1 MTLNYLQKL
10 AITVYFELLL
20 VNPNMQADYIRQEF
34 STEDIFWDTLDS
46 ANIELPYLVK

>member
-20 VNPNMQADYIRQEF
+20 VNPSMQADYIRQEF
-34 STEDIFWDTLDS
+34 PSEVLFWDTLDS
-46 ANIELPYLVK
+46 SNIELPRLVK